1 MCRMDRGEGIIN
13 LQFFKLKTVENLKK
27 MGSVTKSGKV
37 NSGME
42 CPELSFKPAW
52 ITLPF

>member
-1 MCRMDRGEGIIN
+1 MDWGEGIIN

-27 MGSVTKSGKV
+27 TGSVTKSGKV

-42 CPELSFKPAW
+42 CQELSFTTAW
-52 ITLPF
+52 FTLPY